1 MSSWNVACAA
11 TTLFQSPRSSAMTI
25 ASGML
30 TSFISFETTD
40 CQEVRSLPGAL
51 FHCDGVGIAI
61 ARLVSLAGPDLA
73 TLPKRPKRLFL
84 IIDINGSWFVLRRT
98 SSFVTKSSHL
108 MPQILLRHH

>member
-1 MSSWNVACAA
+1 MSSWDVACAA
-11 TTLFQSPRSSAMTI
+11 TTLFQSPRSSIMTI

-40 CQEVRSLPGAL
+40 SQEVRGLPGGL
-51 FHCDGVGIAI
+51 FRCDGVGIAI

-73 TLPKRPKRLFL
+73 TSPKRPKRLLL
-84 IIDINGSWFVLRRT
+84 IIEMRGSWFVLPRT

-108 MPQILLRHH
+108 VLKILLRHH